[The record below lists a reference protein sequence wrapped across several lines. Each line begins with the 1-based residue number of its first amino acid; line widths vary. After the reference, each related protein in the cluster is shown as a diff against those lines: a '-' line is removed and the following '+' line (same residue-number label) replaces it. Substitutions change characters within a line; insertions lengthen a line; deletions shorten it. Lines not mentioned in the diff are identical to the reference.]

1 MGEGD
6 VGLAQGVVVVDSW
19 GGVDEGD
26 LVRVEGGDGGAA
38 GDDAGVCGRE
48 LAEEGG
54 EGAVD
59 AGLPV
64 DEGAVDVE
72 GEGLE
77 GGEGRGGGH
86 DGCSGGAAWG
96 GGVYPGR
103 EEIWSIIYLVLYVC
117 LCVPR
122 RMWWLRCLLYVLL
135 RAPFEVRRRRCSDP
149 CKGEGDSRRRYDFRS
164 TEYDERSTI
173 RRANPLFNWRI
184 SVLSLED
191 DQEDLANDIICA
203 QYVVMSV
210 CNNLRFI
217 CWRNTVQK

>member
-86 DGCSGGAAWG
+86 DGCSGGAGWG
-96 GGVYPGR
+96 LSGEGGDLVNNISG
-103 EEIWSIIYLVLYVC
+103 SI
-117 LCVPR
+117 
-122 RMWWLRCLLYVLL
+122 CLLV
-135 RAPFEVRRRRCSDP
+135 CS
-149 CKGEGDSRRRYDFRS
+149 E
-164 TEYDERSTI
+164 ENVV
-173 RRANPLFNWRI
+173 A
-184 SVLSLED
+184 SLP
-191 DQEDLANDIICA
+191 
-203 QYVVMSV
+203 
-210 CNNLRFI
+210 FI
-217 CWRNTVQK
+217 CTVARSV